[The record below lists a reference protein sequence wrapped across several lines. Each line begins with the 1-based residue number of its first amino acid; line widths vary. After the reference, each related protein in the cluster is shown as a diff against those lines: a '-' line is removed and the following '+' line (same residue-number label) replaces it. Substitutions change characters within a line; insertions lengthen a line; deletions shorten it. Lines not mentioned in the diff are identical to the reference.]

1 MMRVYLN
8 RFGEQVERVATEMLM
23 EAWRVSVA

>member
-8 RFGEQVERVATEMLM
+8 RFGEQVECVATEMLM